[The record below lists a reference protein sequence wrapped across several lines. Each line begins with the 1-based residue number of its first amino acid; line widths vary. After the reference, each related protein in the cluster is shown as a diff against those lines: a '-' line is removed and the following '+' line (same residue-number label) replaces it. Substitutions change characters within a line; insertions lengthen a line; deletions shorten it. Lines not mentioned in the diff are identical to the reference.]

1 MRSHKQRKQL
11 KVRKLLVLAFSRHS
25 RCILVPVNNGRVK
38 TLPSFGVT
46 LTAMLLNQLLN
57 QLLPRCYNGS
67 FIIGVLATPRW

>member
-46 LTAMLLNQLLN
+46 LTAMLLNQLL
-57 QLLPRCYNGS
+57 PRCYNGS